1 MTSSGDFVN
10 LPKGQWTILTS
21 SLPTDM
27 RPRQTVY
34 TRVQNN
40 VNMIVMAITT
50 DGRVQIYNYATAIT
64 AATNGAFAET
74 YIV

>member
-1 MTSSGDFVN
+1 MISASDFVN

-40 VNMIVMAITT
+40 ANMIVMAITT
-50 DGRVQIYNYATAIT
+50 DGRVQFYNYAAAIT
-64 AATNGAFAET
+64 AAANGAFTET